1 MADTNKMKNDQI
13 IRDSIDSRALIGAES
28 DSIAKSLGGSQKRK
42 AKYDEEQRIK
52 RDLQRGLVKG
62 ADPYDNTPGGSKV
75 PKDKLMSLTNG
86 AYTATLLE
94 KILKASDNSQFQNS
108 TLKFQEQAL
117 NYMQTISADV
127 KSLVEYLKPKAVEQQ
142 EDEDNEL
149 KMEMTNMAKAL
160 SSLDVEGIAR
170 EIGKSIYSKMDS
182 GGYGDLVKTMY
193 QSLKDTIQG
202 GEFSQMVKGMIQ
214 NTMLSQ
220 LPKEWQQ
227 NIQQFR
233 DDPVKL
239 MQLQLNKLGR
249 SDNNVI
255 RDIFGSFIRREKPNT
270 ELQEKKVDLSAKAMF
285 DNKFYMSVTKVIP
298 EQLYRIVA
306 ALEGHE
312 ISAFD
317 WDKQD
322 YLTATEIWAKAHK
335 NNMAASP
342 EAVQRR
348 VMDIF
353 SYSFEQM
360 AEKPGSGNLRSMFQ
374 LNNEGKLD
382 KDQITGH
389 VKFRNNRVKNVLT
402 QMVKSGIDISALQYA
417 RPEIILKEL
426 DLKWKSDA
434 ERGAILQDIYMVQN
448 MLRNI
453 DFEDRSDL
461 ISDVSDLREEIHNRV
476 RDNSADFLTA
486 QEMGVIERI
495 MYNPN
500 LTADQKKDLLAATN
514 QRGIHVWGD
523 GVFGGSG
530 SGGGT
535 RRGPLPPIFGPS
547 TSTDT
552 EGILNTLNQA
562 TSRPLNDRE
571 LNDART
577 LFEDFVAG
585 KASNRNVKKLIPVS
599 ERDKYLAK
607 LNDMYGMGAIK
618 KSQFEH
624 LSTFNSKDELQGA
637 DAGVFKDGGLKIE
650 LAHKLYGILTDAGYT
665 AEAKAAQLGIS
676 VQEAKAR
683 GYVGDAF
690 ELMKVIEIT
699 NGEATINKSKM
710 QKFNMTYL
718 SDENQ
723 EYLKKFGR
731 QRQRSVLGNGSIDQ
745 QISKSLSGIFGDPK
759 IANKAGM
766 ALGGAAGLGVHKLL
780 KSAGVMQD
788 PRFGWIL
795 GGVGAG
801 LMTMERSRN
810 FIDNVFGPAG
820 DVKGANGFTNKE
832 IFMAK
837 AMTKYLPMIG
847 VGGKTAHA
855 IIKATS
861 AFGPLG
867 KVFGMVAGPIIGFGM
882 GKAAS
887 SLLEKGRDWLFNPDR
902 DKNSKLGKLASFL
915 KEIPGVKKL
924 FALGDDRIEE
934 EVILDSLKQTL
945 SYYQAKAAEAKAK
958 GGPGYAREIQA
969 LNRAITR
976 VEKAAR
982 VIKSELEK
990 ENKENETPDQGIISD
1005 ARQEINDALDEVNK
1019 ALGTEGADIRK
1030 RFEEEQMEARD
1041 SQNRMRAA
1049 ADQKYNNI
1057 GEERRERISEII
1069 GQYYEASDENARS
1082 FREYLSGEGDSIM
1095 DLISDNE
1102 LRQRFDRMLY
1112 RHSIGKDI
1120 SEEYAQWLQDFQAK
1134 DQQGYESF
1142 MEATQG
1148 GARRSAMMNGII
1160 SEIKRDLIDNQHFK
1174 GTDAELQN
1182 EAERQMMMA
1191 LNHKSFGRMAR
1202 DFLGEAGMDSYAKF
1216 MSRFNGLDSEDI
1228 QKEKDARNFVNAM
1241 NTSSQIAEDTAR
1253 ENEQARLRAEAERVR
1268 NQRDADASMR
1278 SAHMEDLARTMGT
1291 ENWSNNKIKRYWMSH
1306 YGYNG
1311 SSGLT
1316 KDEIVTIKNM
1326 AGRGTEPVKMKQMEK
1341 LKFAS
1346 GESLGI
1352 AGCSVAAIINALVY
1366 MGLDAPEPDTL
1377 IGIAN
1382 NYLTKD
1388 GGVTSDF
1395 FLEVAK
1401 NLGIKASIYNN
1412 KENVFTV
1419 DVFKQFKVGKDN
1431 GLICLLKNQFSAGYH
1446 YVTIKSASGRKLVV
1460 DDPETKG
1467 LTQTTAAEIVSRVVE
1482 IVSLQTIAQT
1492 SITEETTM
1500 DPTKSGT
1507 TLASGARQTGS
1518 SVKQVAKD
1526 AIADVASAAINKI
1539 SGGATKALG
1548 KWAGLVEALK
1558 NAVFNVRIVDDF
1570 TLPLKMGD
1578 AEAALAVSRM
1588 QAAAASSSGASAT
1601 KYVQAI
1607 KKMMMNK
1614 DVQNEMNES
1623 DLMQETIINGGL
1635 VAGGST
1641 GAGGR
1646 GTTATSTRISNNTT
1660 IGNGKPGGTWGDA
1673 IRQDA
1678 KAFGLGMMTRA
1689 RNLVGIGASAIPLL
1703 AHSAGAYLSLPFF
1716 KSAQQRADEAYNNLT
1731 GTITDEEAQQKFDEN
1746 GNQIQRGKFRD
1757 WGGILRS
1764 TKDAVALAKGGL
1776 GIHGLIS
1783 KGLQIGGN
1791 ALKKSNKKLL
1801 VKVGEGMTGTL
1812 TKGGMVKT
1820 MLNLINKVL
1829 IEAPLKMAEMIS
1841 TKKLSFLAGDSG
1853 IIQKAV
1859 GGLINLV
1866 KKMCSFIGKKLAP
1879 SLSKKMASV
1888 IGTKAGGGLLKKILN
1903 KIPGGPLITAGIQ
1916 MPISGYTGFTHAAQY
1931 LDRKPE
1937 TVTFWDKIMVAMV
1950 KIAYDCLPDVIWGAM
1965 TVANPVV
1972 TVCGDIVL
1980 ALVRGVFTFE
1990 ECLVMAGLKDKEWK
2004 GDDDDQKKAEEAA
2017 AGVENL
2023 IATGKVDSVYK
2034 DNVEAIQS
2042 SNFTAHHEGFRNQ
2055 VYRDSKGIKTIGYG
2069 FNLESGRFTKEQVDR
2084 WTREGITETEARQ
2097 VLNDELAKTREQLA
2111 NKYPWF
2117 KTLDPV
2123 RQGAIIDMAY
2133 NMGMG
2138 GDKKGLGS
2146 FKKALAAMEK
2156 GDYETAAKE
2165 FLDSQ
2170 YAKDV
2175 GSRANAIA
2183 DLIRYGNGAGFSGQA
2198 PDAASN
2204 GWLMPIKGSP
2214 LVTSAFGERDV
2225 PDASSPHMGVDIRGT
2240 SNDPIFATKDGKVVF
2255 SGGDFGTI
2263 RIKHPDGTE
2272 SVYMHTSKRFVNVGQ
2287 DVKKGDKIGMIGG
2300 TGPKG
2305 PHHYNDHLHFETI
2318 VKGKQVDPFIELG
2331 LNKNNLK
2338 LSTDGSSK
2346 ENWDYLY
2353 RNPWLNSQ
2361 AKNVAD
2367 QKAIKYADNN
2377 GKPSTNKEAGGPSL
2391 DPYSYNSRSNNMTVI
2406 NRDSHL
2412 ERYVQ
2417 SLDAKFNQM
2426 IDLLSKLVNISQ
2438 ENANN
2443 VLSDAMAPARI

>member
-1 MADTNKMKNDQI
+1 MADMNEIEKRRLIMDNIEVRSSNTKMSEEIKAASSNKSKIRQTNHQI
-13 IRDSIDSRALIGAES
+13 S
-28 DSIAKSLGGSQKRK
+28 KRI
-42 AKYDEEQRIK
+42 EQEVK
-52 RDLQRGLVKG
+52 RGLVKG

-170 EIGKSIYSKMDS
+170 EIGKSIYNKMDS

-312 ISAFD
+312 IRAFD

-322 YLTATEIWAKAHK
+322 YLTATEMWAKAHK

-360 AEKPGSGNLRSMFQ
+360 ADKPGSGNLRSMFQ

-426 DLKWKSDA
+426 DLKWKTDA
-434 ERGAILQDIYMVQN
+434 ERGAILQDIYMVQT
-448 MLRNI
+448 MLRSI

-530 SGGGT
+530 NGSGGT

-562 TSRPLNDRE
+562 TARPLNDRE

-585 KASNRNVKKLIPVS
+585 KTSNRNVKKLIPVS

-607 LNDMYGMGAIK
+607 LNDMYGMGAIDDDQLK
-618 KSQFEH
+618 RMSNVTTADD
-624 LSTFNSKDELQGA
+624 LRGA
-637 DAGVFKDGGLKIE
+637 DADLFKHGGLKVK
-650 LAHKLYGILTDAGYT
+650 LAHQLYGILTDAGFT
-665 AEAKAAQLGIS
+665 AESRAARLGIS
-676 VQEAKAR
+676 VEEAKAQ
-683 GYVGDAF
+683 GYVGDAW
-690 ELMKVIEIT
+690 ELMKVIDIR
-699 NGEATINKSKM
+699 NGEAYINKNLLSKY
-710 QKFNMTYL
+710 NMNYL
-718 SDENQ
+718 TDDGL
-723 EYLKKFGR
+723 EYIKKEGR
-731 QRQRSVLGNGSIDQ
+731 RRQRSVLGTGSIDQ
-745 QISKSLSGIFGDPK
+745 QISKTLSGIFGDPK

-788 PRFGWIL
+788 PRFGWLL

-810 FIDNVFGPAG
+810 FIDNIFGPAG

-924 FALGDDRIEE
+924 FALGDDRIDE
-934 EVILDSLKQTL
+934 EVTLDALKQTL
-945 SYYQAKAAEAKAK
+945 SYFKAK
-958 GGPGYAREIQA
+958 DIELKSKGQPQMYSEKIKAIESAIPKIEGFIRTIKDEYAQEDKEDGPGVNQGKIAR
-969 LNRAITR
+969 
-976 VEKAAR
+976 AR
-982 VIKSELEK
+982 
-990 ENKENETPDQGIISD
+990 D
-1005 ARQEINDALDEVNK
+1005 EINKILTDLQGKLGDE
-1019 ALGTEGADIRK
+1019 GTDIFK
-1030 RFEEEQMEARD
+1030 RYEEEQNDARD
-1041 SQNRMRAA
+1041 TQNRMRSASNA
-1049 ADQKYNNI
+1049 NYNKI
-1057 GEERRERISEII
+1057 GEERRERVSEII
-1069 GQYYEASDENARS
+1069 GKYFEADDEKARS
-1082 FREYLSGEGDSIM
+1082 FREYLAGEGDSIA
-1095 DLISDNE
+1095 DLISDND
-1102 LRQRFDRMLY
+1102 LRQRFDTIVY
-1112 RHSIGKDI
+1112 KHSLGDDV
-1120 SEEYAQWLQDFQAK
+1120 SDEYSRWLEDFKAK
-1134 DQQGYESF
+1134 DPNGYDSF
-1142 MEATQG
+1142 MEIVQSGSDRAKYMEEAKAQ
-1148 GARRSAMMNGII
+1148 
-1160 SEIKRDLIDNQHFK
+1160 IKRYLIDEEHFQ
-1174 GTDAELQN
+1174 GSEAELN
-1182 EAERQMMMA
+1182 DLAEIRMIQSIG
-1191 LNHKSFGRMAR
+1191 HTSFGRIAKNMFDRTVADSWAKFSGR
-1202 DFLGEAGMDSYAKF
+1202 INGMDI
-1216 MSRFNGLDSEDI
+1216 EDVTR
-1228 QKEKDARNFVNAM
+1228 EKQNRNFVDAM
-1241 NTSSQIAEDTAR
+1241 SRRNIINSNRRNDEYLAAAEAANR
-1253 ENEQARLRAEAERVR
+1253 ESENARLAADRERQEA
-1268 NQRDADASMR
+1268 ADAAAEYRRESLKEMLETYR
-1278 SAHMEDLARTMGT
+1278 AQ
-1291 ENWSNNKIKRYWMSH
+1291 
-1306 YGYNG
+1306 NG
-1311 SSGLT
+1311 RASKNAVKAFWNQNYKLNGMQGLT
-1316 KDEIVTIKNM
+1316 KQEVEDFLKEYT
-1326 AGRGTEPVKMKQMEK
+1326 AGGRGTEPVKMKQMEK

-1382 NYLTKD
+1382 KYLTKD

-1446 YVTIKSASGRKLVV
+1446 YVTIKSVSGRKLVV

-1507 TLASGARQTGS
+1507 TLSSGARQTT

-1548 KWAGLVEALK
+1548 KWAGLIEALK

-1614 DVQNEMNES
+1614 DVQNEMKED

-1646 GTTATSTRISNNTT
+1646 GSGT

-1673 IRQDA
+1673 IKQDA
-1678 KAFGLGMMTRA
+1678 KRINEKLGLGTKVKQVLMGGGLAAAAGLHGLASKVTMPMLLTA
-1689 RNLVGIGASAIPLL
+1689 YDNVKAAQGNLFGEIKEEDKVPQ
-1703 AHSAGAYLSLPFF
+1703 Y
-1716 KSAQQRADEAYNNLT
+1716 
-1731 GTITDEEAQQKFDEN
+1731 DEE
-1746 GNQIQRGKFRD
+1746 GNLIKKSKYRD
-1757 WGGILRS
+1757 ISGSVRKV
-1764 TKDAVALAKGGL
+1764 KDAVALTKGAL
-1776 GIHGLIS
+1776 AMHGLIGKGGNKIIKMAS
-1783 KGLQIGGN
+1783 NTKIGQTLAKTAGKGLIGKILKLMRGTLLSVPEWILKQIMKVPSLTRMMGGGN
-1791 ALKKSNKKLL
+1791 VVGTIADYIVSGITKICKFIGDKLL
-1801 VKVGEGMTGTL
+1801 
-1812 TKGGMVKT
+1812 
-1820 MLNLINKVL
+1820 
-1829 IEAPLKMAEMIS
+1829 P
-1841 TKKLSFLAGDSG
+1841 KLSAKLAQTLGKSS
-1853 IIQKAV
+1853 
-1859 GGLINLV
+1859 GGLI
-1866 KKMCSFIGKKLAP
+1866 
-1879 SLSKKMASV
+1879 
-1888 IGTKAGGGLLKKILN
+1888 KKIIG
-1903 KIPGGPLITAGIQ
+1903 KIPGGMLLLAVTGIIPAVINGWRKAGEYLNKKKDEE
-1916 MPISGYTGFTHAAQY
+1916 ISLGDRILSICAKVMYDCGPEIIMGLFTTVNPWAAIAADVGVAVLRSMLSFNDFISLLTKGIEWAQDPNVKFKGQVTKQEKTNETTTDNAINKLENQDQEAAQ
-1931 LDRKPE
+1931 
-1937 TVTFWDKIMVAMV
+1937 
-1950 KIAYDCLPDVIWGAM
+1950 
-1965 TVANPVV
+1965 
-1972 TVCGDIVL
+1972 
-1980 ALVRGVFTFE
+1980 
-1990 ECLVMAGLKDKEWK
+1990 KEV
-2004 GDDDDQKKAEEAA
+2004 DKAEKNAIIV
-2017 AGVENL
+2017 AGDTKN
-2023 IATGKVDSVYK
+2023 A
-2034 DNVEAIQS
+2034 N
-2042 SNFTAHHEGFRNQ
+2042 
-2055 VYRDSKGIKTIGYG
+2055 GIKTENIDKSRGPHVSLDG
-2069 FNLESGRFTKEQVDR
+2069 NITVVAGADRPIPLTSG
-2084 WTREGITETEARQ
+2084 W
-2097 VLNDELAKTREQLA
+2097 
-2111 NKYPWF
+2111 
-2117 KTLDPV
+2117 
-2123 RQGAIIDMAY
+2123 
-2133 NMGMG
+2133 
-2138 GDKKGLGS
+2138 
-2146 FKKALAAMEK
+2146 
-2156 GDYETAAKE
+2156 
-2165 FLDSQ
+2165 
-2170 YAKDV
+2170 
-2175 GSRANAIA
+2175 
-2183 DLIRYGNGAGFSGQA
+2183 
-2198 PDAASN
+2198 
-2204 GWLMPIKGSP
+2204 GSP
-2214 LVTSAFGERDV
+2214 VNGTPFVTSAFGRRNVRNGTD
-2225 PDASSPHMGVDIRGT
+2225 DHKGIDIRGGL
-2240 SNDPIFATKDGKVVF
+2240 NDTVRAAKDGEVVE
-2255 SGGDFGTI
+2255 SNQQWGLI
-2263 RIKHPDGTE
+2263 KIKHSDGTFTR
-2272 SVYMHTSKRFVNVGQ
+2272 YLHLNTRF
-2287 DVKKGDKIGMIGG
+2287 VKKGDKVKKGQAIGG
-2300 TGPKG
+2300 IGNIDGGGRPYSGWKE
-2305 PHHYNDHLHFETI
+2305 HLHFEI
-2318 VKGKQVDPFIELG
+2318 IKNGNRIDPFIELG
-2331 LNKNNLK
+2331 LSKKQLKLPENGYGEAESAENIAYVERNQWLNENAKKTVNANRKVAQDTKPKKSTNTEAAGPNFSTNNSNYNNNITSINNNNL
-2338 LSTDGSSK
+2338 
-2346 ENWDYLY
+2346 
-2353 RNPWLNSQ
+2353 Q
-2361 AKNVAD
+2361 
-2367 QKAIKYADNN
+2367 
-2377 GKPSTNKEAGGPSL
+2377 
-2391 DPYSYNSRSNNMTVI
+2391 
-2406 NRDSHL
+2406 L
-2412 ERYVQ
+2412 ERYVR

>member
-127 KSLVEYLKPKAVEQQ
+127 KSLVEILKPKAIEQQ

-182 GGYGDLVKTMY
+182 GGYGDLIKTMY

-312 ISAFD
+312 IRAFD

-374 LNNEGKLD
+374 LNDEGKLD

-434 ERGAILQDIYMVQN
+434 ERGAILQDIYMVQT
-448 MLRNI
+448 MLRSI

-530 SGGGT
+530 NASGGGN

-562 TSRPLNDRE
+562 TPRQLNDRE

-585 KASNRNVKKLIPVS
+585 KTSNRNVKKIIPVS

-618 KSQFEH
+618 KDQFEH

-637 DAGVFKDGGLKIE
+637 DAGIFKDGGLKIE

-683 GYVGDAF
+683 GYVGNAF
-690 ELMKVIEIT
+690 ELMKVIEVT
-699 NGEATINKSKM
+699 NGEAKINTGRL
-710 QKFNMTYL
+710 QQFNMSYL
-718 SDENQ
+718 TDENQ
-723 EYLKKFGR
+723 EYLKKLGR
-731 QRQRSVLGNGSIDQ
+731 QRQRSVLGTGSIDQ

-788 PRFGWIL
+788 PRFGWLL

-810 FIDNVFGPAG
+810 FIDNIFGPAG
-820 DVKGANGFTNKE
+820 DIKGANGFTNKE

-867 KVFGMVAGPIIGFGM
+867 KAFGMIAGPIIGFGM

-887 SLLEKGRDWLFNPDR
+887 SLLEKGRDWLFNPER

-915 KEIPGVKKL
+915 KDIPGVKKL

-982 VIKSELEK
+982 VIKTELEK

-1005 ARQEINDALDEVNK
+1005 ARQEINDALDEVNQ

-1049 ADQKYNNI
+1049 ADQNYNNI

-1082 FREYLSGEGDSIM
+1082 FRDYLSGEGDSIM

-1120 SEEYAQWLQDFQAK
+1120 SGEYAQWLQDFQAK
-1134 DQQGYESF
+1134 DQQGYEDF

-1202 DFLGEAGMDSYAKF
+1202 DFLGEAGMDAYARF
-1216 MSRFNGLDSEDI
+1216 MSRFSGLDSEDI
-1228 QKEKDARNFVNAM
+1228 QKERDARNFVNAM

-1253 ENEQARLRAEAERVR
+1253 ENEQARLQAEAERAR

-1278 SAHMEDLARTMGT
+1278 SAHMEDLARTMGS
-1291 ENWSNNKIKRYWMSH
+1291 ENWSNNKIKRYWMSQ
-1306 YGYNG
+1306 YGY
-1311 SSGLT
+1311 SSSAGLT
-1316 KDEIVTIKNM
+1316 KDEIASIKNM

-1382 NYLTKD
+1382 KYLTKD

-1431 GLICLLKNQFSAGYH
+1431 GLICLLKNQFSSGYH
-1446 YVTIKSASGRKLVV
+1446 YVTIKSVSGRKLVV

-1482 IVSLQTIAQT
+1482 IISLQTIAQT

-1518 SVKQVAKD
+1518 SIKQVAKD

-1578 AEAALAVSRM
+1578 SEAALAVSRM
-1588 QAAAASSSGASAT
+1588 QAAAASASGAGAT

-1614 DVQNEMNES
+1614 DVQNEMKED
-1623 DLMQETIINGGL
+1623 DLVQDAILNGGL

-1646 GTTATSTRISNNTT
+1646 GSGT

-1673 IRQDA
+1673 LKQDFNRA
-1678 KAFGLGMMTRA
+1678 VENLSIGDKIKKAAT
-1689 RNLVGIGASAIPLL
+1689 
-1703 AHSAGAYLSLPFF
+1703 
-1716 KSAQQRADEAYNNLT
+1716 
-1731 GTITDEEAQQKFDEN
+1731 
-1746 GNQIQRGKFRD
+1746 
-1757 WGGILRS
+1757 GGILGATGLLHGFVGRRIS
-1764 TKDAVALAKGGL
+1764 GPMMGLANTLYNKAYGNMFGEIKDEDRVAKYDEEGNLVEKSKYRDLSGTIRTLKDSFTFVKGAAAAHGLVGKVVDSGFKLAAKSKIDVIADIGKSMTEQGAAKGMVSKFIKLVKYGL
-1776 GIHGLIS
+1776 VDFPMWI
-1783 KGLQIGGN
+1783 
-1791 ALKKSNKKLL
+1791 AKKL
-1801 VKVGEGMTGTL
+1801 VSIPKITQMMGATAFNDVIGFIVGKIQKVTGF
-1812 TKGGMVKT
+1812 V
-1820 MLNLINKVL
+1820 
-1829 IEAPLKMAEMIS
+1829 A
-1841 TKKLSFLAGDSG
+1841 KKLIPA
-1853 IIQKAV
+1853 
-1859 GGLINLV
+1859 
-1866 KKMCSFIGKKLAP
+1866 
-1879 SLSKKMASV
+1879 LSA
-1888 IGTKAGGGLLKKILN
+1888 KAGKAFAGKGLLKKIIG
-1903 KIPGGPLITAGIQ
+1903 KIPGGLLIIAATQMLPAAIAGWKYA
-1916 MPISGYTGFTHAAQY
+1916 GEWLGKKKDEEVTWD
-1931 LDRKPE
+1931 DRLSCMLA
-1937 TVTFWDKIMVAMV
+1937 KI
-1950 KIAYDCLPDVIWGAM
+1950 IYDCGPDILVGLM
-1965 TVANPVV
+1965 TVGNPWVALG
-1972 TVCGDIVL
+1972 GDLLI
-1980 ALVRGVFTFE
+1980 AAWRSCFTFE
-1990 ECLVMAGLKDKEWK
+1990 DFMKSMKEGMVK
-2004 GDDDDQKKAEEAA
+2004 SENGTALKKAEDKMNEGVDKAIDEADDKA
-2017 AGVENL
+2017 IKDESKNVDKIANAPETTAVVVAGKDSQQTTNAKPGSSINPSQTMIDNKVGL
-2023 IATGKVDSVYK
+2023 IQRFNGRPSPVTSGWGSPVNGMPFVTSVYGERK
-2034 DNVEAIQS
+2034 VRDNPKAS
-2042 SNFTAHHEGFRNQ
+2042 TFHEG
-2055 VYRDSKGIKTIGYG
+2055 I
-2069 FNLESGRFTKEQVDR
+2069 
-2084 WTREGITETEARQ
+2084 
-2097 VLNDELAKTREQLA
+2097 
-2111 NKYPWF
+2111 
-2117 KTLDPV
+2117 
-2123 RQGAIIDMAY
+2123 
-2133 NMGMG
+2133 
-2138 GDKKGLGS
+2138 
-2146 FKKALAAMEK
+2146 
-2156 GDYETAAKE
+2156 
-2165 FLDSQ
+2165 
-2170 YAKDV
+2170 
-2175 GSRANAIA
+2175 
-2183 DLIRYGNGAGFSGQA
+2183 
-2198 PDAASN
+2198 
-2204 GWLMPIKGSP
+2204 
-2214 LVTSAFGERDV
+2214 
-2225 PDASSPHMGVDIRGT
+2225 DIRGALGA
-2240 SNDPIFATKDGKVVF
+2240 PVYAAKAGRV
-2255 SGGDFGTI
+2255 SGSSQNSGLIAITHG
-2263 RIKHPDGTE
+2263 DGTQTRYLHLNTRLVE
-2272 SVYMHTSKRFVNVGQ
+2272 FGQ
-2287 DVKKGDKIGMIGG
+2287 DVKQGQLIGYVGKIGADG
-2300 TGPKG
+2300 TSNNRMGP
-2305 PHHYNDHLHFETI
+2305 HLHFEI
-2318 VKGKQVDPFIELG
+2318 LKNGKRLDPFIEFG
-2331 LNKNNLK
+2331 LSKKQLK
-2338 LSTDGSSK
+2338 LPGNGGNKDNSA
-2346 ENWDYLY
+2346 ENIAYVEQHQ
-2353 RNPWLNSQ
+2353 WLNNM
-2361 AKNVAD
+2361 AKT
-2367 QKAIKYADNN
+2367 KAPSNTAPNS
-2377 GKPSTNKEAGGPSL
+2377 KPVVTSNTEAGGP
-2391 DPYSYNSRSNNMTVI
+2391 DITTNTNSYRNNYTNI
-2406 NRDSHL
+2406 NNNNLQL
-2412 ERYVQ
+2412 ERYVK
-2417 SLDAKFNQM
+2417 SLDVKFTQM

>member
-1 MADTNKMKNDQI
+1 MADMNEIEKRRLIMDNIEVRSSNTKMSEEIKAASSNKSKIRQTNHQI
-13 IRDSIDSRALIGAES
+13 S
-28 DSIAKSLGGSQKRK
+28 KRI
-42 AKYDEEQRIK
+42 EQEVK
-52 RDLQRGLVKG
+52 RGLVKG

-312 ISAFD
+312 IRAFD

-434 ERGAILQDIYMVQN
+434 ERGAILQDIYMVQT

-562 TSRPLNDRE
+562 TPRQLNDRE

-585 KASNRNVKKLIPVS
+585 KTSNRNVKKIIPVS

-607 LNDMYGMGAIK
+607 LNDMYGMGAIDK
-618 KSQFEH
+618 AQFEH
-624 LSTFNSKDELQGA
+624 LSTFNSKNDLQGN
-637 DAGVFKDGGLKIE
+637 DASVFSHGGLKIE

-699 NGEATINKSKM
+699 NGEAKINTRKL
-710 QKFNMTYL
+710 QQFNMSYL
-718 SDENQ
+718 TDENL
-723 EYLKKFGR
+723 EFLKKHGR

-780 KSAGVMQD
+780 KSAGIMQD

-820 DVKGANGFTNKE
+820 DIKGKNGFTNKE

-837 AMTKYLPMIG
+837 AMTQYLPMIG
-847 VGGKTAHA
+847 VGGKTAQY

-867 KVFGMVAGPIIGFGM
+867 KAFGLLAGPILGYGV

-902 DKNSKLGKLASFL
+902 DKKSKLGKLASFL
-915 KEIPGVKKL
+915 KDIPGVKKL
-924 FALGDDRIEE
+924 FALSDDRTED
-934 EVILDSLKQTL
+934 EVMVDSLKQTL
-945 SYYQAKAAEAKAK
+945 SYFKAKDAELKAK
-958 GGPGYAREIQA
+958 GEPPRYTKQIQILEQSIPQIEKLVRDIKGELSKEGDENQTPNQGVIDSARKQINKIIDDIDKVLGEEGKDI
-969 LNRAITR
+969 RTR
-976 VEKAAR
+976 YYDE
-982 VIKSELEK
+982 
-990 ENKENETPDQGIISD
+990 QMD
-1005 ARQEINDALDEVNK
+1005 ARD
-1019 ALGTEGADIRK
+1019 R
-1030 RFEEEQMEARD
+1030 
-1041 SQNRMRAA
+1041 QNRMRAA
-1049 ADQKYNNI
+1049 ADQDYNRI
-1057 GEERRERISEII
+1057 GEEQRERVSEII
-1069 GQYYEASDENARS
+1069 GQYYEASDENKAS
-1082 FREYLSGEGDSIM
+1082 FREFITGEGDSWL
-1095 DLISDNE
+1095 DSISDQG
-1102 LRQRFDRMLY
+1102 LRDEIETLAYRRSLGDDVREDYENWKIRFKR
-1112 RHSIGKDI
+1112 SNP
-1120 SEEYAQWLQDFQAK
+1120 EEYADFLDKISAGERRNK
-1134 DQQGYESF
+1134 ALVDMEEAIVRYLVDELHMGANGESP
-1142 MEATQG
+1142 EQIHEE
-1148 GARRSAMMNGII
+1148 ARRIMMQTI
-1160 SEIKRDLIDNQHFK
+1160 
-1174 GTDAELQN
+1174 
-1182 EAERQMMMA
+1182 
-1191 LNHKSFGRMAR
+1191 NHKSAGRIFKEMFGEQGADILAKLQSKFGSGLDAEDIAKEERLR
-1202 DFLGEAGMDSYAKF
+1202 DFFRAVQIENPD
-1216 MSRFNGLDSEDI
+1216 
-1228 QKEKDARNFVNAM
+1228 NF
-1241 NTSSQIAEDTAR
+1241 TST
-1253 ENEQARLRAEAERVR
+1253 AEADYR
-1268 NQRDADASMR
+1268 ADQINRAKNK
-1278 SAHMEDLARTMGT
+1278 AKGKPDTTTG
-1291 ENWSNNKIKRYWMSH
+1291 NNKFGSARVGST
-1306 YGYNG
+1306 YGSAAKYKNG
-1311 SSGLT
+1311 KPG
-1316 KDEIVTIKNM
+1316 KFG
-1326 AGRGTEPVKMKQMEK
+1326 ARGTEPVKMKQMEK

-1382 NYLTKD
+1382 KYLTKD

-1446 YVTIKSASGRKLVV
+1446 YVTIKSVSGRKLVV

-1500 DPTKSGT
+1500 DPTKAGT

-1518 SVKQVAKD
+1518 SIKQVAKD

-1614 DVQNEMNES
+1614 DVQSEMNES
-1623 DLMQETIINGGL
+1623 DLMQEAIINGGL

-1646 GTTATSTRISNNTT
+1646 GSGT

-1673 IRQDA
+1673 LKQDVNRA
-1678 KAFGLGMMTRA
+1678 VENLSLGDKVKKVALGGLMGATGLVHGFIGKKVSGPMLGMAHNLLNIAQGNMFGEIKEEDKVAKYDEEGNLVEKSKYRDISGTM
-1689 RNLVGIGASAIPLL
+1689 RNLKDSLTFVKGAAAAHGLVGKVVNSGLKLAAKSKIDVIADIGKSMTEP
-1703 AHSAGAYLSLPFF
+1703 GA
-1716 KSAQQRADEAYNNLT
+1716 
-1731 GTITDEEAQQKFDEN
+1731 
-1746 GNQIQRGKFRD
+1746 
-1757 WGGILRS
+1757 
-1764 TKDAVALAKGGL
+1764 AKGMVSKFIKLVKMGL
-1776 GIHGLIS
+1776 VDFPMFM
-1783 KGLQIGGN
+1783 
-1791 ALKKSNKKLL
+1791 AKKLMSIPKL
-1801 VKVGEGMTGTL
+1801 TQMMGATGFNDFIGFIVG
-1812 TKGGMVKT
+1812 K
-1820 MLNLINKVL
+1820 
-1829 IEAPLKMAEMIS
+1829 
-1841 TKKLSFLAGDSG
+1841 
-1853 IIQKAV
+1853 IQKVA
-1859 GGLINLV
+1859 G
-1866 KKMCSFIGKKLAP
+1866 FIGKKLLPA
-1879 SLSKKMASV
+1879 LSA
-1888 IGTKAGGGLLKKILN
+1888 KAGKTFAGKGLLKKIIG
-1903 KIPGGPLITAGIQ
+1903 KIPGGLLIIAATQMIPAAITGWTKAGEFLGKKKDEEITFDDRLSCMLAKIIYDCGPDILVGLITIGQPWAALGGDLLIAAWRACFSFDDF
-1916 MPISGYTGFTHAAQY
+1916 MKSMKSGMVKSENGTALKKA
-1931 LDRKPE
+1931 E
-1937 TVTFWDKIMVAMV
+1937 DKIVEGTNKAV
-1950 KIAYDCLPDVIWGAM
+1950 D
-1965 TVANPVV
+1965 
-1972 TVCGDIVL
+1972 
-1980 ALVRGVFTFE
+1980 
-1990 ECLVMAGLKDKEWK
+1990 K
-2004 GDDDDQKKAEEAA
+2004 GDDQAIKDGEKAVDKVANAPETNTIVV
-2017 AGVENL
+2017 AGKD
-2023 IATGKVDSVYK
+2023 GKQTTNTAPGGTISSTQTMIDNSVSFVQRIGGRPSPVTSGWGSPVDGIPFVTSVYGERNVR
-2034 DNVEAIQS
+2034 DNPKAS
-2042 SNFTAHHEGFRNQ
+2042 KFH
-2055 VYRDSKGIKTIGYG
+2055 KGI
-2069 FNLESGRFTKEQVDR
+2069 
-2084 WTREGITETEARQ
+2084 
-2097 VLNDELAKTREQLA
+2097 
-2111 NKYPWF
+2111 
-2117 KTLDPV
+2117 
-2123 RQGAIIDMAY
+2123 
-2133 NMGMG
+2133 
-2138 GDKKGLGS
+2138 
-2146 FKKALAAMEK
+2146 
-2156 GDYETAAKE
+2156 
-2165 FLDSQ
+2165 
-2170 YAKDV
+2170 
-2175 GSRANAIA
+2175 
-2183 DLIRYGNGAGFSGQA
+2183 
-2198 PDAASN
+2198 
-2204 GWLMPIKGSP
+2204 
-2214 LVTSAFGERDV
+2214 
-2225 PDASSPHMGVDIRGT
+2225 DIRGRLGA
-2240 SNDPIFATKDGKVVF
+2240 PVYAAKAGKV
-2255 SGGDFGTI
+2255 SGSNQSSGTI
-2263 RIKHPDGTE
+2263 AITHGDGTQTRYLHLNTRL
-2272 SVYMHTSKRFVNVGQ
+2272 VDVGQ
-2287 DVKKGDKIGMIGG
+2287 DVAQGQLIGYVGKIGADG
-2300 TGPKG
+2300 TSNNRMGP
-2305 PHHYNDHLHFETI
+2305 HLHFEI
-2318 VKGKQVDPFIELG
+2318 LKKGEHLDPFIEFG
-2331 LNKNNLK
+2331 LSKKQLK
-2338 LSTDGSSK
+2338 LPGNGGNTSNSA
-2346 ENWDYLY
+2346 ENIAYVEQHQ
-2353 RNPWLNSQ
+2353 WLNNM
-2361 AKNVAD
+2361 AKT
-2367 QKAIKYADNN
+2367 KTADNS
-2377 GKPSTNKEAGGPSL
+2377 KPSTTKPVTTTNTEAGGPEVQPHNSS
-2391 DPYSYNSRSNNMTVI
+2391 YSSNNTTI
-2406 NRDSHL
+2406 NNNNLQL
-2412 ERYVQ
+2412 ERYVR

>member
-1 MADTNKMKNDQI
+1 MADMNEIEKRRLIMDNIEVRSSNTKMSEEIKAASSNKSKIRQTNHQI
-13 IRDSIDSRALIGAES
+13 S
-28 DSIAKSLGGSQKRK
+28 KRI
-42 AKYDEEQRIK
+42 EQEVK
-52 RDLQRGLVKG
+52 RGLVKG

-312 ISAFD
+312 IRAFD

-434 ERGAILQDIYMVQN
+434 ERGAILQDIYMVQT

-500 LTADQKKDLLAATN
+500 LTADQKKDLLSATN

-523 GVFGGSG
+523 GVFGESG

-562 TSRPLNDRE
+562 TPRQLNDRE

-585 KASNRNVKKLIPVS
+585 KTSNRDVKKIIPVS

-607 LNDMYGMGAIK
+607 LNDMYGMGAIDK
-618 KSQFEH
+618 AQFEH
-624 LSTFNSKDELQGA
+624 LSTFNSKNDLQGN
-637 DAGVFKDGGLKIE
+637 DAGVFSHGGLKIE

-699 NGEATINKSKM
+699 NGEAKINTRKL
-710 QKFNMTYL
+710 QQFNMSYL
-718 SDENQ
+718 TDENL
-723 EYLKKFGR
+723 EFLKKHGR
-731 QRQRSVLGNGSIDQ
+731 QRQRSVLGTGSIDQ

-820 DVKGANGFTNKE
+820 DIKGKNGFTNKE

-837 AMTKYLPMIG
+837 AMTQYLPMIG
-847 VGGKTAHA
+847 VGGKTAQY

-867 KVFGMVAGPIIGFGM
+867 KAFGLLAGPILGYGV

-902 DKNSKLGKLASFL
+902 DKKSKLGKLASFL
-915 KEIPGVKKL
+915 KDIPGVKKL
-924 FALGDDRIEE
+924 FALSDDRTED
-934 EVILDSLKQTL
+934 EVMVDSLKQTL
-945 SYYQAKAAEAKAK
+945 SYFKAKDAELKAK
-958 GGPGYAREIQA
+958 GEPPRYTKQIQILEQSIPQIEKLVRDIKGELSKEGDENQTPNQGVIDSARKQINKIIDDIDKVLGEEGKDI
-969 LNRAITR
+969 RTR
-976 VEKAAR
+976 YYDE
-982 VIKSELEK
+982 
-990 ENKENETPDQGIISD
+990 QMD
-1005 ARQEINDALDEVNK
+1005 ARD
-1019 ALGTEGADIRK
+1019 R
-1030 RFEEEQMEARD
+1030 
-1041 SQNRMRAA
+1041 QNRMRAA
-1049 ADQKYNNI
+1049 ADQDYNRI
-1057 GEERRERISEII
+1057 GEEQRERVSEII
-1069 GQYYEASDENARS
+1069 GQYYEASDENKAS
-1082 FREYLSGEGDSIM
+1082 FREFITGEGDSWL
-1095 DLISDNE
+1095 DSISDQG
-1102 LRQRFDRMLY
+1102 LRDEIETLAYRRSLGDDVREDYENWKIRFKR
-1112 RHSIGKDI
+1112 SNP
-1120 SEEYAQWLQDFQAK
+1120 EEYADFLDKISAGERRNK
-1134 DQQGYESF
+1134 ALVDMEEAIVRYLVDELHMGANGESP
-1142 MEATQG
+1142 EQIHEE
-1148 GARRSAMMNGII
+1148 ARRIMMQTI
-1160 SEIKRDLIDNQHFK
+1160 
-1174 GTDAELQN
+1174 
-1182 EAERQMMMA
+1182 
-1191 LNHKSFGRMAR
+1191 NHKSAGRIFKEMFGEQGADILAKLQSKFGSGLDAEDIAKEERLR
-1202 DFLGEAGMDSYAKF
+1202 DFFRAVQIENPDNFTSTEAMEAEY
-1216 MSRFNGLDSEDI
+1216 RNGQI
-1228 QKEKDARNFVNAM
+1228 NRARNAAA
-1241 NTSSQIAEDTAR
+1241 TSRTYGAAR
-1253 ENEQARLRAEAERVR
+1253 PGSTRGSAVQGNVRGSAARFR
-1268 NQRDADASMR
+1268 NGRPGA
-1278 SAHMEDLARTMGT
+1278 
-1291 ENWSNNKIKRYWMSH
+1291 
-1306 YGYNG
+1306 
-1311 SSGLT
+1311 
-1316 KDEIVTIKNM
+1316 
-1326 AGRGTEPVKMKQMEK
+1326 RGTEPVKMKQMEK

-1382 NYLTKD
+1382 KYLTKD

-1446 YVTIKSASGRKLVV
+1446 YVTIKSVSGRKLVV

-1500 DPTKSGT
+1500 DPTKAGT
-1507 TLASGARQTGS
+1507 TLLSGARQTGS
-1518 SVKQVAKD
+1518 SIKQVAKD

-1614 DVQNEMNES
+1614 DVQSEMNES

-1646 GTTATSTRISNNTT
+1646 GSGT

-1673 IRQDA
+1673 LKQDA
-1678 KAFGLGMMTRA
+1678 KRINEKLGLGTKIKQMLMGGGLAAAAGLHGLASKVTMPMLLTA
-1689 RNLVGIGASAIPLL
+1689 YDNVKAAQGNLFGEIKEEDKVPQ
-1703 AHSAGAYLSLPFF
+1703 Y
-1716 KSAQQRADEAYNNLT
+1716 
-1731 GTITDEEAQQKFDEN
+1731 DEE
-1746 GNQIQRGKFRD
+1746 GNLIKKSKYRD
-1757 WGGILRS
+1757 ISGSVRKV
-1764 TKDAVALAKGGL
+1764 KDAVALTKGAL
-1776 GIHGLIS
+1776 AMHGLIG
-1783 KGLQIGGN
+1783 KGGN
-1791 ALKKSNKKLL
+1791 K
-1801 VKVGEGMTGTL
+1801 
-1812 TKGGMVKT
+1812 
-1820 MLNLINKVL
+1820 
-1829 IEAPLKMAEMIS
+1829 
-1841 TKKLSFLAGDSG
+1841 
-1853 IIQKAV
+1853 II
-1859 GGLINLV
+1859 
-1866 KKMCSFIGKKLAP
+1866 
-1879 SLSKKMASV
+1879 KMASNTK
-1888 IGTKAGGGLLKKILN
+1888 IGQTLAKTAGKGLIGKILKLMRGTLLSVPEWILKQIMKVPSLTRMMGGGNVVGTIADYIVSGITKICKFIGDKLLPKLSAKLAQTLGKSSGGIIKKIIG
-1903 KIPGGPLITAGIQ
+1903 KIPGGMLLLAVTGLIPAVINGWRKAGEYLNKKRDEE
-1916 MPISGYTGFTHAAQY
+1916 ISLGDRILSICAKVMYDCGPEIIMGLFTTVNPWAAIAADVGVAVLRSMLSFNDFISLLTKGIAWAQDPNVKFKGQVTKQEKTNDAITNNAINKLENQDQAAAQ
-1931 LDRKPE
+1931 K
-1937 TVTFWDKIMVAMV
+1937 
-1950 KIAYDCLPDVIWGAM
+1950 DV
-1965 TVANPVV
+1965 
-1972 TVCGDIVL
+1972 D
-1980 ALVRGVFTFE
+1980 
-1990 ECLVMAGLKDKEWK
+1990 
-2004 GDDDDQKKAEEAA
+2004 KAEKNAIIV
-2017 AGVENL
+2017 AGDTKN
-2023 IATGKVDSVYK
+2023 A
-2034 DNVEAIQS
+2034 N
-2042 SNFTAHHEGFRNQ
+2042 
-2055 VYRDSKGIKTIGYG
+2055 GIKTE
-2069 FNLESGRFTKEQVDR
+2069 NVDQSR
-2084 WTREGITETEARQ
+2084 GAH
-2097 VLNDELAKTREQLA
+2097 VS
-2111 NKYPWF
+2111 
-2117 KTLDPV
+2117 LD
-2123 RQGAIIDMAY
+2123 GNIIIPGVFDRPTP
-2133 NMGMG
+2133 
-2138 GDKKGLGS
+2138 L
-2146 FKKALAAMEK
+2146 
-2156 GDYETAAKE
+2156 T
-2165 FLDSQ
+2165 
-2170 YAKDV
+2170 
-2175 GSRANAIA
+2175 
-2183 DLIRYGNGAGFSGQA
+2183 
-2198 PDAASN
+2198 N
-2204 GWLMPIKGSP
+2204 GWGSP
-2214 LVTSAFGERDV
+2214 VNGMPFVTSAFGPRKVKNGSDN
-2225 PDASSPHMGVDIRGT
+2225 HKGIDIRGNL
-2240 SNDPIFATKDGKVVF
+2240 NDTVRAAKDGEVVE
-2255 SGGDFGTI
+2255 SNQQWGLVK
-2263 RIKHPDGTE
+2263 IKHADGT
-2272 SVYMHTSKRFVNVGQ
+2272 SSRYLHMNVRY
-2287 DVKKGDKIGMIGG
+2287 VKKGDKVKKGQPIGG
-2300 TGPKG
+2300 IGNIDGAGRSYSGWKE
-2305 PHHYNDHLHFETI
+2305 HLHFEI
-2318 VKGKQVDPFIELG
+2318 MKNGNRIDPFIELG
-2331 LNKNNLK
+2331 LSKKQLK
-2338 LSTDGSSK
+2338 LP
-2346 ENWDYLY
+2346 ENGYGEAESAENIAY
-2353 RNPWLNSQ
+2353 VERNQWLNEN
-2361 AKNVAD
+2361 AKKVVDNRKVA
-2367 QKAIKYADNN
+2367 QNT
-2377 GKPSTNKEAGGPSL
+2377 KPKQSTNTEAGGPNPST
-2391 DPYSYNSRSNNMTVI
+2391 SSNNYNSNYTNINN
-2406 NRDSHL
+2406 NNNLQL
-2412 ERYVQ
+2412 ERYVR

>member
-1 MADTNKMKNDQI
+1 MADMNEIEKRRLIMDNIEVRSSNTKMSEEIKAASSNKSKIRQTNHQI
-13 IRDSIDSRALIGAES
+13 S
-28 DSIAKSLGGSQKRK
+28 KRI
-42 AKYDEEQRIK
+42 EQEVK
-52 RDLQRGLVKG
+52 RGLVKG

-312 ISAFD
+312 IRAFD

-360 AEKPGSGNLRSMFQ
+360 AEKPGSGNLRSVFQ

-434 ERGAILQDIYMVQN
+434 ERGAILQDIYMVQT

-562 TSRPLNDRE
+562 TPRQLNDRE

-585 KASNRNVKKLIPVS
+585 KTSNRNVKKIIPVS

-607 LNDMYGMGAIK
+607 LNDMYGMGAIDK
-618 KSQFEH
+618 AQFEH
-624 LSTFNSKDELQGA
+624 LSTFNSKNDLQGN
-637 DAGVFKDGGLKIE
+637 DASVFSHGGLKIE

-699 NGEATINKSKM
+699 NGEAKINTRKL
-710 QKFNMTYL
+710 QQFNMSYL
-718 SDENQ
+718 TDENL
-723 EYLKKFGR
+723 EFLKKHGR

-780 KSAGVMQD
+780 KSAGIMQD

-820 DVKGANGFTNKE
+820 DIKGKNGFTNKE

-837 AMTKYLPMIG
+837 AMTQYLPMIG
-847 VGGKTAHA
+847 VGGKTAQY

-867 KVFGMVAGPIIGFGM
+867 KAFGLLAGPILGYGV

-902 DKNSKLGKLASFL
+902 DKKSKLGKLASFL
-915 KEIPGVKKL
+915 KDIPGVKKL
-924 FALGDDRIEE
+924 FALSDDRTED
-934 EVILDSLKQTL
+934 EVMVDSLKQTL
-945 SYYQAKAAEAKAK
+945 SYFKAKDAELKAK
-958 GGPGYAREIQA
+958 GEPPRYTKQIQILEQSIPQIEKLVRDIKGELTKEGDENQTPNQGVIDSARKKINKIIDDIDKVLGEEGKDI
-969 LNRAITR
+969 RTR
-976 VEKAAR
+976 YYDE
-982 VIKSELEK
+982 
-990 ENKENETPDQGIISD
+990 QMD
-1005 ARQEINDALDEVNK
+1005 ARD
-1019 ALGTEGADIRK
+1019 R
-1030 RFEEEQMEARD
+1030 
-1041 SQNRMRAA
+1041 QNRMRAA
-1049 ADQKYNNI
+1049 ADQDYNRI
-1057 GEERRERISEII
+1057 GEEQRERVSEII
-1069 GQYYEASDENARS
+1069 GQYYEASDENKAS
-1082 FREYLSGEGDSIM
+1082 FREFITGEGDSWL
-1095 DLISDNE
+1095 DSISDQG
-1102 LRQRFDRMLY
+1102 LRDEIETLAYRRSLGDDVREDYENWKIRFKR
-1112 RHSIGKDI
+1112 SNP
-1120 SEEYAQWLQDFQAK
+1120 EEYGDFLDKISAGERRNK
-1134 DQQGYESF
+1134 ALVDMEEAIVRYLVDELHMGANGESP
-1142 MEATQG
+1142 EQIHEE
-1148 GARRSAMMNGII
+1148 ARRIMMQTI
-1160 SEIKRDLIDNQHFK
+1160 
-1174 GTDAELQN
+1174 
-1182 EAERQMMMA
+1182 
-1191 LNHKSFGRMAR
+1191 NHKSAGRIFKEMFGEQGADILAKLQSKFGSGLDAEDIAKEERLR
-1202 DFLGEAGMDSYAKF
+1202 DFFRAVQIENPDNFTSTEAMEAEY
-1216 MSRFNGLDSEDI
+1216 RNGQI
-1228 QKEKDARNFVNAM
+1228 NRARNAAA
-1241 NTSSQIAEDTAR
+1241 TSRTYGAAR
-1253 ENEQARLRAEAERVR
+1253 PGSTRGSAVQGNVRGSAARFR
-1268 NQRDADASMR
+1268 NGRPGA
-1278 SAHMEDLARTMGT
+1278 
-1291 ENWSNNKIKRYWMSH
+1291 
-1306 YGYNG
+1306 
-1311 SSGLT
+1311 
-1316 KDEIVTIKNM
+1316 
-1326 AGRGTEPVKMKQMEK
+1326 RGTEPVKMKQMEK

-1382 NYLTKD
+1382 KYLTKD

-1446 YVTIKSASGRKLVV
+1446 YVTIKSVSGRKLVV

-1500 DPTKSGT
+1500 DPTKAGT
-1507 TLASGARQTGS
+1507 TLSSGARQTGS
-1518 SVKQVAKD
+1518 SIKQVAKD

-1614 DVQNEMNES
+1614 DVQSEMNES

-1646 GTTATSTRISNNTT
+1646 GTTANSTRISNNTT

-1678 KAFGLGMMTRA
+1678 KAFGLGLMAKA
-1689 RNLVGIGASAIPLL
+1689 RNLVGIGASSIPLL
-1703 AHSAGAYLSLPFF
+1703 AHSAGAYISLPFF

-1731 GTITDEEAQQKFDEN
+1731 GTITEEEAQQKFDEN

-1829 IEAPLKMAEMIS
+1829 IEAPLKMAETLS
-1841 TKKLSFLAGDSG
+1841 TKKLSFLVGDSG
-1853 IIQKAV
+1853 VIQKAI
-1859 GGLINLV
+1859 GGLMNLV
-1866 KKMCSFIGKKLAP
+1866 KKMCNYIGKKLAP

-1888 IGTKAGGGLLKKILN
+1888 ISTKAGGGLLKKILN
-1903 KIPGGPLITAGIQ
+1903 KIPAGPLIAAGIQ

-1950 KIAYDCLPDVIWGAM
+1950 KIAYDCLPDFIWGCM

-1980 ALVRGVFTFE
+1980 ALVRGLFTFE

-2004 GDDDDQKKAEEAA
+2004 GDDAEEKKAEEAA

-2023 IATGKVDSVYK
+2023 IATGKVDSAYK

-2055 VYRDSKGIKTIGYG
+2055 VYKDSKGIKTIGYG

-2097 VLNDELAKTREQLA
+2097 VLTDELAKTREQLA

-2204 GWLMPIKGSP
+2204 GWLMPVKGSP
-2214 LVTSAFGERDV
+2214 FVTSAFGERDV

-2240 SNDPIFATKDGKVVF
+2240 SNDPIFATKDGKVIF

-2272 SVYMHTSKRFVNVGQ
+2272 SVYMHTSKRFVNVDQ
-2287 DVKKGDKIGMIGG
+2287 EVKKGDKIGMIGG

-2367 QKAIKYADNN
+2367 QRAIKYADNN

-2391 DPYSYNSRSNNMTVI
+2391 DPYSYNSRNNNMTVI

-2417 SLDAKFNQM
+2417 SLDVKFNQM

>member
-28 DSIAKSLGGSQKRK
+28 DSIAKSLGGSQKLK

-127 KSLVEYLKPKAVEQQ
+127 KSLVEYLKPKAIEQQ

-312 ISAFD
+312 IRAFD

-426 DLKWKSDA
+426 DLKWKTDA
-434 ERGAILQDIYMVQN
+434 ERGAILQDIYMVQT
-448 MLRNI
+448 MLRSI

-461 ISDVSDLREEIHNRV
+461 ISDVGDLREEIHNRV

-495 MYNPN
+495 MYNSN

-607 LNDMYGMGAIK
+607 LNDMYGMGAIDK
-618 KSQFEH
+618 AQFEH
-624 LSTFNSKDELQGA
+624 LSTFNSKNDLQGN
-637 DAGVFKDGGLKIE
+637 DTSVFSHGGLKIE

-699 NGEATINKSKM
+699 NGEAKINTRKL
-710 QKFNMTYL
+710 QQFNMSYL
-718 SDENQ
+718 TDENL
-723 EYLKKFGR
+723 EFLKKHGR
-731 QRQRSVLGNGSIDQ
+731 QRQRSVLGTGSIDQ

-820 DVKGANGFTNKE
+820 DIKGKNGFTNKE

-837 AMTKYLPMIG
+837 AMTQYLPMIG
-847 VGGKTAHA
+847 VGGKTAQY

-867 KVFGMVAGPIIGFGM
+867 KAFGLLAGPILGYGV

-902 DKNSKLGKLASFL
+902 DKKSKLGKLASFL
-915 KEIPGVKKL
+915 KDIPGVKKL
-924 FALGDDRIEE
+924 FALSDDRTED
-934 EVILDSLKQTL
+934 EVMVDSLKQTL
-945 SYYQAKAAEAKAK
+945 SYFKAKDAELKAK
-958 GGPGYAREIQA
+958 GEPPRYTKQIQILEQSIPQIEKLVRDIKGELSKEGDENQTPNQGVIDSARKQINKIIDDIDKVLGEEGKDI
-969 LNRAITR
+969 RTR
-976 VEKAAR
+976 YYDE
-982 VIKSELEK
+982 
-990 ENKENETPDQGIISD
+990 QMD
-1005 ARQEINDALDEVNK
+1005 ARD
-1019 ALGTEGADIRK
+1019 R
-1030 RFEEEQMEARD
+1030 
-1041 SQNRMRAA
+1041 QNRMRAA
-1049 ADQKYNNI
+1049 ADQDYNRI
-1057 GEERRERISEII
+1057 GEEQRERVSEII
-1069 GQYYEASDENARS
+1069 GKYYEASDENKAS
-1082 FREYLSGEGDSIM
+1082 FREFITGEGDSWL
-1095 DLISDNE
+1095 DSISDQG
-1102 LRQRFDRMLY
+1102 LRDEIETLAYRRSLGDDVREDYENWKIRFKR
-1112 RHSIGKDI
+1112 SNP
-1120 SEEYAQWLQDFQAK
+1120 EEYADFLDKISAGERRNK
-1134 DQQGYESF
+1134 ALVDMEEAIVRYLVDELHMGANGESP
-1142 MEATQG
+1142 EQIHEE
-1148 GARRSAMMNGII
+1148 ARRIMMQTI
-1160 SEIKRDLIDNQHFK
+1160 
-1174 GTDAELQN
+1174 
-1182 EAERQMMMA
+1182 
-1191 LNHKSFGRMAR
+1191 NHKSAGRIFKEMFGEQGADILAKLQSKFGSGLDAEDIAKEERLR
-1202 DFLGEAGMDSYAKF
+1202 DFFRAVQIENPD
-1216 MSRFNGLDSEDI
+1216 
-1228 QKEKDARNFVNAM
+1228 NF
-1241 NTSSQIAEDTAR
+1241 TST
-1253 ENEQARLRAEAERVR
+1253 AEADYR
-1268 NQRDADASMR
+1268 ADQINKAKNK
-1278 SAHMEDLARTMGT
+1278 DKGKPGG
-1291 ENWSNNKIKRYWMSH
+1291 NNKFGSARVGST
-1306 YGYNG
+1306 YGSAAKYKNG
-1311 SSGLT
+1311 KPG
-1316 KDEIVTIKNM
+1316 KFG
-1326 AGRGTEPVKMKQMEK
+1326 ARGTEPVKMKQMEK

-1382 NYLTKD
+1382 KYLTKD

-1446 YVTIKSASGRKLVV
+1446 YVTIKSVSGRKLVV

-1500 DPTKSGT
+1500 DPTKAGT
-1507 TLASGARQTGS
+1507 TLSSGVRQTGS
-1518 SVKQVAKD
+1518 SIKQVAKD

-1623 DLMQETIINGGL
+1623 DLMQEAIINGGL

-1646 GTTATSTRISNNTT
+1646 GTSANSTRISNNTT

-1678 KAFGLGMMTRA
+1678 KAFGLGLMAKA

-1731 GTITDEEAQQKFDEN
+1731 GTITEEEAQQKFDEN

-1829 IEAPLKMAEMIS
+1829 IEAPLKMAETLS
-1841 TKKLSFLAGDSG
+1841 TKKLSFLVGDSG
-1853 IIQKAV
+1853 VIQKAI
-1859 GGLINLV
+1859 GGLMNLV
-1866 KKMCSFIGKKLAP
+1866 KKMCNYIGKKLAP
-1879 SLSKKMASV
+1879 SLSKKMASA
-1888 IGTKAGGGLLKKILN
+1888 IGAKAGGGLLKKILN
-1903 KIPGGPLITAGIQ
+1903 KIPAGPLIAAGIQ

-1950 KIAYDCLPDVIWGAM
+1950 KIAYDCLPDFIWGCM

-1980 ALVRGVFTFE
+1980 ALVRGLFTFE

-2004 GDDDDQKKAEEAA
+2004 GDDANEKKAEEAA

-2055 VYRDSKGIKTIGYG
+2055 VYKDSKGIKTIGYG

-2175 GSRANAIA
+2175 GPRANAIA

-2204 GWLMPIKGSP
+2204 GWLMPVKGSP
-2214 LVTSAFGERDV
+2214 FVTSAFGERDV

-2240 SNDPIFATKDGKVVF
+2240 SNDPIFATKDGKVIF

-2272 SVYMHTSKRFVNVGQ
+2272 SVYMHTSKRFVNVDQ
-2287 DVKKGDKIGMIGG
+2287 EVKKGDKIGMIGG

-2338 LSTDGSSK
+2338 LATDGSSK

-2417 SLDAKFNQM
+2417 SLDVKFNQM

>member
-255 RDIFGSFIRREKPNT
+255 RDIFGSFVRKNKPNT
-270 ELQEKKVDLSAKAMF
+270 DLQEKKVDLSAKAMF

-312 ISAFD
+312 IRAFD

-342 EAVQRR
+342 EAIQRR

-360 AEKPGSGNLRSMFQ
+360 AEMPDAGNLRSVF
-374 LNNEGKLD
+374 KLD
-382 KDQITGH
+382 DQGKVKKEQETGH
-389 VKFRNNRVKNVLT
+389 VQFRNDRIKTILT
-402 QMVKSGIDISALQYA
+402 KIVTSGLSAKDMLTTS
-417 RPEIILKEL
+417 PSILLK
-426 DLKWKSDA
+426 DLGLSYKTEA
-434 ERGAILQDIYMVQN
+434 ERGAMLEDIQIVQR
-448 MLRNI
+448 MLNKI
-453 DFEDRSDL
+453 DFGDRDDLNTDIEDLQGS
-461 ISDVSDLREEIHNRV
+461 VHNTP
-476 RDNSADFLTA
+476 RDNTADFLTNE
-486 QEMGVIERI
+486 EMGIIEQI
-495 MYNPN
+495 TYKSG
-500 LTADQKKDLLAATN
+500 LTADQKRKLYKLAN
-514 QRGIHVWGD
+514 QKGIHVWGD

-530 SGGGT
+530 TAGSSNGN
-535 RRGPLPPIFGPS
+535 PINPIFGPN
-547 TSTDT
+547 TTTDN
-552 EGILNTLNQA
+552 EGIINALNQA
-562 TSRPLNDRE
+562 KGKELSDKE
-571 LNDART
+571 LNDARA
-577 LFEDFVAG
+577 LFEDLVSG
-585 KASNRNVKKLIPVS
+585 KASSRNVKKIIPVT

-607 LNDMYGMGAIK
+607 INDMYGMGAINEHQYK
-618 KSQFEH
+618 KMSN
-624 LSTFNSKDELQGA
+624 FNSEA
-637 DAGVFKDGGLKIE
+637 DLKGGDSYAFKHGEEKIA
-650 LAHKLYGILTDAGYT
+650 LAYKLYGILTDAGYT
-665 AEAKAAQLGIS
+665 AEYKAAELGIS
-676 VQEAKAR
+676 VPAAKAR
-683 GYVGDAF
+683 GYVSSAW
-690 ELMKVIEIT
+690 ELMKVITIK
-699 NGEATINKSKM
+699 NGQAEVDESKLAE
-710 QKFNMTYL
+710 FNMTYL
-718 SDENQ
+718 SKEDF
-723 EYLKKFGR
+723 EYVKTLARK
-731 QRQRSVLGNGSIDQ
+731 RQRSVLGNGSIDQ

-820 DVKGANGFTNKE
+820 DIKGKNGFTNKE

-837 AMTKYLPMIG
+837 AMTQYLPMIG
-847 VGGKTAHA
+847 VGGKTAQY

-867 KVFGMVAGPIIGFGM
+867 KAFGLLAGPILGYGV

-902 DKNSKLGKLASFL
+902 DKKSKLGKLASFL
-915 KEIPGVKKL
+915 KDIPGVKKL
-924 FALGDDRIEE
+924 FALSDDRTED
-934 EVILDSLKQTL
+934 EVMVDSLKQTL
-945 SYYQAKAAEAKAK
+945 SYFKAKDTELKAK
-958 GGPGYAREIQA
+958 GAPSPYTKPIAALEQGIPKIEEFVRKIKGELALENEEDKTPNQDTINRAREGINKILDDIDKVIEENLGA
-969 LNRAITR
+969 EGKEARTR
-976 VEKAAR
+976 FFDE
-982 VIKSELEK
+982 
-990 ENKENETPDQGIISD
+990 QMD
-1005 ARQEINDALDEVNK
+1005 ARDK
-1019 ALGTEGADIRK
+1019 
-1030 RFEEEQMEARD
+1030 
-1041 SQNRMRAA
+1041 QNRMRAA
-1049 ADQKYNNI
+1049 ADQDYNRI
-1057 GEERRERISEII
+1057 GEEQRERVSEII
-1069 GQYYEASDENARS
+1069 GQYYEASDENKAS
-1082 FREYLSGEGDSIM
+1082 FREFISGEGDSWL
-1095 DLISDNE
+1095 DGISDQTIRQELETLAYRRSLGDDVKGDYAAWKKKYRKLNREEYDEFMDKTKASERVNKALFDMEEAISRYLIDELHMGSNGESREQIRNE
-1102 LRQRFDRMLY
+1102 ARRIMMQTIRHKSAGRIFKEMFGEQGAWILAQLQRKFGSGLDEE
-1112 RHSIGKDI
+1112 DI
-1120 SEEYAQWLQDFQAK
+1120 SKENNLREFIESMNLE
-1134 DQQGYESF
+1134 DQIESDKNK
-1142 MEATQG
+1142 TRSQNTK
-1148 GARRSAMMNGII
+1148 ARFGHMDETA
-1160 SEIKRDLIDNQHFK
+1160 RDLASSNSDHYNDLVNFAK
-1174 GTDAELQN
+1174 TVKSKKAETWKKKWKERYGTDLT
-1182 EAERQMMMA
+1182 
-1191 LNHKSFGRMAR
+1191 
-1202 DFLGEAGMDSYAKF
+1202 DD
-1216 MSRFNGLDSEDI
+1216 DI
-1228 QKEKDARNFVNAM
+1228 A
-1241 NTSSQIAEDTAR
+1241 T
-1253 ENEQARLRAEAERVR
+1253 LR
-1268 NQRDADASMR
+1268 
-1278 SAHMEDLARTMGT
+1278 H
-1291 ENWSNNKIKRYWMSH
+1291 IK
-1306 YGYNG
+1306 G
-1311 SSGLT
+1311 
-1316 KDEIVTIKNM
+1316 
-1326 AGRGTEPVKMKQMEK
+1326 GRGTEPVKMKQMEK

-1382 NYLTKD
+1382 KYLTKD

-1446 YVTIKSASGRKLVV
+1446 YVTIKSVSGRKLVV

-1482 IVSLQTIAQT
+1482 IVSLQTIVQT

-1507 TLASGARQTGS
+1507 TLSSGARQTGS
-1518 SVKQVAKD
+1518 SIKQVAKD

-1614 DVQNEMNES
+1614 DVQNEMKED
-1623 DLMQETIINGGL
+1623 DLVQDAILNGGL

-1641 GAGGR
+1641 GSGGR
-1646 GTTATSTRISNNTT
+1646 GTTANSTRISNNTT

-1731 GTITDEEAQQKFDEN
+1731 GTITEDEAQQKFDEN

-1812 TKGGMVKT
+1812 TKGGMIKT

-1829 IEAPLKMAEMIS
+1829 IEAPLKMAETLS
-1841 TKKLSFLAGDSG
+1841 TKKLSFLVGDSG
-1853 IIQKAV
+1853 VIQKAI

-1866 KKMCSFIGKKLAP
+1866 KKMCSYIGKKLAP

-1888 IGTKAGGGLLKKILN
+1888 ISTKAGGGLLKKILN
-1903 KIPGGPLITAGIQ
+1903 KIPAGPLIAAGIQ

-1950 KIAYDCLPDVIWGAM
+1950 KIAYDCLPDFIWGCM

-1980 ALVRGVFTFE
+1980 ALVRGLFTFE

-2004 GDDDDQKKAEEAA
+2004 GDDAEEKKAEEAA

-2055 VYRDSKGIKTIGYG
+2055 VYKDSKGIKTIGYG

-2175 GSRANAIA
+2175 GPRANAIA

-2204 GWLMPIKGSP
+2204 GWLMPVKGSP
-2214 LVTSAFGERDV
+2214 FVTSAFGERDV

-2240 SNDPIFATKDGKVVF
+2240 SNDPIFATKDGKVIF

-2272 SVYMHTSKRFVNVGQ
+2272 SVYMHTSKRFVNVDQ
-2287 DVKKGDKIGMIGG
+2287 EVKKGDKIGMIGG

-2318 VKGKQVDPFIELG
+2318 VKGKQVDPFI
-2331 LNKNNLK
+2331 
-2338 LSTDGSSK
+2338 
-2346 ENWDYLY
+2346 
-2353 RNPWLNSQ
+2353 
-2361 AKNVAD
+2361 
-2367 QKAIKYADNN
+2367 
-2377 GKPSTNKEAGGPSL
+2377 
-2391 DPYSYNSRSNNMTVI
+2391 
-2406 NRDSHL
+2406 
-2412 ERYVQ
+2412 
-2417 SLDAKFNQM
+2417 
-2426 IDLLSKLVNISQ
+2426 
-2438 ENANN
+2438 
-2443 VLSDAMAPARI
+2443 

>member
-312 ISAFD
+312 IRAFD

-434 ERGAILQDIYMVQN
+434 ERGAILQDIYMVQT

-585 KASNRNVKKLIPVS
+585 KTSNRNVKKLIPVS

-788 PRFGWIL
+788 PRFGWLL

-1241 NTSSQIAEDTAR
+1241 NTSSQITEDRAR
-1253 ENEQARLRAEAERVR
+1253 EAKETRDELLRRMGREWAKAG
-1268 NQRDADASMR
+1268 QRFTESELRRAWKR
-1278 SAHMEDLARTMGT
+1278 SGHDDELTEDDIYTIV
-1291 ENWSNNKIKRYWMSH
+1291 E
-1306 YGYNG
+1306 G
-1311 SSGLT
+1311 SY
-1316 KDEIVTIKNM
+1316 D
-1326 AGRGTEPVKMKQMEK
+1326 GRGGKGTEPVKMKHMEK

-1382 NYLTKD
+1382 KYLTKD

-1446 YVTIKSASGRKLVV
+1446 YVTIKSVNGRKLIV

-1500 DPTKSGT
+1500 DPTKAGT

-1518 SVKQVAKD
+1518 SIKQVAKD
-1526 AIADVASAAINKI
+1526 AIADVTSAAINKI

-1646 GTTATSTRISNNTT
+1646 GSGT
-1660 IGNGKPGGTWGDA
+1660 IGNGKPGGTWVDA
-1673 IRQDA
+1673 IKQDA
-1678 KAFGLGMMTRA
+1678 NRA
-1689 RNLVGIGASAIPLL
+1689 VEK
-1703 AHSAGAYLSLPFF
+1703 LSLGD
-1716 KSAQQRADEAYNNLT
+1716 KV
-1731 GTITDEEAQQKFDEN
+1731 K
-1746 GNQIQRGKFRD
+1746 K
-1757 WGGILRS
+1757 
-1764 TKDAVALAKGGL
+1764 VALGGL
-1776 GIHGLIS
+1776 MGATGLVHG
-1783 KGLQIGGN
+1783 
-1791 ALKKSNKKLL
+1791 
-1801 VKVGEGMTGTL
+1801 
-1812 TKGGMVKT
+1812 
-1820 MLNLINKVL
+1820 
-1829 IEAPLKMAEMIS
+1829 
-1841 TKKLSFLAGDSG
+1841 
-1853 IIQKAV
+1853 
-1859 GGLINLV
+1859 
-1866 KKMCSFIGKKLAP
+1866 FIGKKLSGPMLGMAHNLLNIAQGNMLGEIKEEDKVAKYDEEGNLVEKSKYRDISGTMRNLKD
-1879 SLSKKMASV
+1879 SLTFVKGAAAAHGLVGKVVNSGLKLAAKSKIDVIADIGKSMTEPGAAKGMVGKFIKLVKMGLVDFPMFIAKKLMSIPKLTQMMGATGFNDF
-1888 IGTKAGGGLLKKILN
+1888 IGFIVGKIQKVAGFIGKKLLPALSAKAGKTFAGKGLLKKFIG
-1903 KIPGGPLITAGIQ
+1903 KIPGGLLIIAATQMIPAAITGWTKAGEFLGKKKDEEITFDDRLSCMLAKIIYDCGPDILVGLITIGQPWAALGGDLLIAAWRACFSFDDF
-1916 MPISGYTGFTHAAQY
+1916 MKSMKSG
-1931 LDRKPE
+1931 
-1937 TVTFWDKIMVAMV
+1937 MV
-1950 KIAYDCLPDVIWGAM
+1950 KSENG
-1965 TVANPVV
+1965 T
-1972 TVCGDIVL
+1972 
-1980 ALVRGVFTFE
+1980 ALKKAE
-1990 ECLVMAGLKDKEWK
+1990 DKMIEGTDKAVDK
-2004 GDDDDQKKAEEAA
+2004 GDDQAIKDGEKAVDKVANAPETTTVVV
-2017 AGVENL
+2017 AGKDGKQ
-2023 IATGKVDSVYK
+2023 ATNTAPGGTISSTQTMLDNSVSFVQRIGGRPSPVTSGWGSPVDGIPFVTSVYGERNVR
-2034 DNVEAIQS
+2034 DNPKAS
-2042 SNFTAHHEGFRNQ
+2042 KFH
-2055 VYRDSKGIKTIGYG
+2055 KGI
-2069 FNLESGRFTKEQVDR
+2069 
-2084 WTREGITETEARQ
+2084 
-2097 VLNDELAKTREQLA
+2097 
-2111 NKYPWF
+2111 
-2117 KTLDPV
+2117 
-2123 RQGAIIDMAY
+2123 
-2133 NMGMG
+2133 
-2138 GDKKGLGS
+2138 
-2146 FKKALAAMEK
+2146 
-2156 GDYETAAKE
+2156 
-2165 FLDSQ
+2165 
-2170 YAKDV
+2170 
-2175 GSRANAIA
+2175 
-2183 DLIRYGNGAGFSGQA
+2183 
-2198 PDAASN
+2198 
-2204 GWLMPIKGSP
+2204 
-2214 LVTSAFGERDV
+2214 
-2225 PDASSPHMGVDIRGT
+2225 DIRGRLGA
-2240 SNDPIFATKDGKVVF
+2240 PVYAAKAGKV
-2255 SGGDFGTI
+2255 SGSNQSSGTI
-2263 RIKHPDGTE
+2263 AITHGDGTQTRYLHLN
-2272 SVYMHTSKRFVNVGQ
+2272 SRLVDVGQ
-2287 DVKKGDKIGMIGG
+2287 DVAQGQLIGYVGKIGADG
-2300 TGPKG
+2300 TSNNRMGP
-2305 PHHYNDHLHFETI
+2305 HLHFEI
-2318 VKGKQVDPFIELG
+2318 LKKGEHLDPFIEFG
-2331 LNKNNLK
+2331 LSKKQLK
-2338 LSTDGSSK
+2338 LPGNGGNTSNSA
-2346 ENWDYLY
+2346 ENIAYVEQHQ
-2353 RNPWLNSQ
+2353 WLNNM
-2361 AKNVAD
+2361 AKT
-2367 QKAIKYADNN
+2367 KTADNS
-2377 GKPSTNKEAGGPSL
+2377 KPSTTKPVVTTNTEAGGPEVQPHNSS
-2391 DPYSYNSRSNNMTVI
+2391 YSSNNTTI
-2406 NRDSHL
+2406 NNNNLQL
-2412 ERYVQ
+2412 ERYVR

>member
-1 MADTNKMKNDQI
+1 MADMTEVEKRRLINENVDVRLSNTKMSDEIKSTNNKSKKRQTTQYLSKQIEQEMK
-13 IRDSIDSRALIGAES
+13 
-28 DSIAKSLGGSQKRK
+28 
-42 AKYDEEQRIK
+42 
-52 RDLQRGLVKG
+52 RGLVRG
-62 ADPYDNTPGGSKV
+62 ADPYDNTPGGSNKV

-127 KSLVEYLKPKAVEQQ
+127 KSLVEILKPKAIEQQ

-182 GGYGDLVKTMY
+182 GGYGDLIKTMY

-312 ISAFD
+312 IRAFD

-374 LNNEGKLD
+374 LNDEGKLD

-434 ERGAILQDIYMVQN
+434 ERGAILQDIYMVQT
-448 MLRNI
+448 MLRSI

-530 SGGGT
+530 NASGGGN

-562 TSRPLNDRE
+562 TPRQLNDRE

-585 KASNRNVKKLIPVS
+585 KTSNRNVKKIIPVS

-618 KSQFEH
+618 KDQFEH

-637 DAGVFKDGGLKIE
+637 DAGIFKDGGLKIE

-683 GYVGDAF
+683 GYVGNAF
-690 ELMKVIEIT
+690 ELMKVIEVT
-699 NGEATINKSKM
+699 NGEAKINTGRL
-710 QKFNMTYL
+710 QQFNMSYL
-718 SDENQ
+718 TDENQ
-723 EYLKKFGR
+723 EYLKKLGR
-731 QRQRSVLGNGSIDQ
+731 QRQRSVLGTGSIDQ

-788 PRFGWIL
+788 PRFGWLL

-810 FIDNVFGPAG
+810 FIDNIFGPAG
-820 DVKGANGFTNKE
+820 DIKGSNGFTNKE

-867 KVFGMVAGPIIGFGM
+867 KAFGMIAGPIIGFGM

-887 SLLEKGRDWLFNPDR
+887 SLLEKGRDWLFNPER

-915 KEIPGVKKL
+915 KDIPGVKKL

-982 VIKSELEK
+982 VIKTELEK
-990 ENKENETPDQGIISD
+990 ENKENETPDQGIIAD
-1005 ARQEINDALDEVNK
+1005 ARQEINDALDEVNQ

-1049 ADQKYNNI
+1049 ADQNYNNI

-1082 FREYLSGEGDSIM
+1082 FRDYLSGEGDSIM

-1120 SEEYAQWLQDFQAK
+1120 SGEYAQWLQDFQAK
-1134 DQQGYESF
+1134 DQQGYEDF

-1202 DFLGEAGMDSYAKF
+1202 DFLGEAGMDAYARF
-1216 MSRFNGLDSEDI
+1216 MSRFSGLDSEDI
-1228 QKEKDARNFVNAM
+1228 QKERDARNFVNAM

-1253 ENEQARLRAEAERVR
+1253 ENEQARLQAEAERAR

-1278 SAHMEDLARTMGT
+1278 SAHMEDLARTMGS
-1291 ENWSNNKIKRYWMSH
+1291 ENWSNNKIKRYWMSQ
-1306 YGYNG
+1306 YGY
-1311 SSGLT
+1311 SSSAGLT
-1316 KDEIVTIKNM
+1316 KDEIASIKNM

-1382 NYLTKD
+1382 KYLTKD

-1431 GLICLLKNQFSAGYH
+1431 GLICLLKNQFSSGYH
-1446 YVTIKSASGRKLVV
+1446 YVTIKSVSGRKLVV

-1482 IVSLQTIAQT
+1482 IISLQTIAQT

-1518 SVKQVAKD
+1518 SIKQVAKD

-1578 AEAALAVSRM
+1578 SEAALAVSRM
-1588 QAAAASSSGASAT
+1588 QAAAASASGAGAT

-1614 DVQNEMNES
+1614 DVQNEMKED
-1623 DLMQETIINGGL
+1623 DLVQDAILNGGL

-1646 GTTATSTRISNNTT
+1646 GSGT
-1660 IGNGKPGGTWGDA
+1660 IGNGKPGGTWTDA
-1673 IRQDA
+1673 LKQDA
-1678 KAFGLGMMTRA
+1678 QRINEKLGLGTKIKQVLMGGGLAAAAGLHGLASKITMPMLLTSYNKVKA
-1689 RNLVGIGASAIPLL
+1689 AEGNLFGEIKEEDKVPQ
-1703 AHSAGAYLSLPFF
+1703 Y
-1716 KSAQQRADEAYNNLT
+1716 
-1731 GTITDEEAQQKFDEN
+1731 DEE
-1746 GNQIQRGKFRD
+1746 GNLIKKSKYRD
-1757 WGGILRS
+1757 ISGSVRTI
-1764 TKDAVALAKGGL
+1764 KDAVALGKGAL
-1776 GIHGLIS
+1776 AIHGLIG
-1783 KGLQIGGN
+1783 KGGN
-1791 ALKKSNKKLL
+1791 K
-1801 VKVGEGMTGTL
+1801 
-1812 TKGGMVKT
+1812 
-1820 MLNLINKVL
+1820 
-1829 IEAPLKMAEMIS
+1829 
-1841 TKKLSFLAGDSG
+1841 
-1853 IIQKAV
+1853 II
-1859 GGLINLV
+1859 
-1866 KKMCSFIGKKLAP
+1866 
-1879 SLSKKMASV
+1879 KMASNTKV
-1888 IGTKAGGGLLKKILN
+1888 GQTLAKTAGKGLLGKILKLMRGTLLSVPEWILEQIMKVPSLTRMMGGGNVVGTIADYIVSGITKICKFIGDKILPKLSAKLAQTLGKSSGGIIKKIIG
-1903 KIPGGPLITAGIQ
+1903 KIPGGMLLLAITGLIPAVINGWRKAGEYLNKKRDEE
-1916 MPISGYTGFTHAAQY
+1916 ISFGDRVLSICAKVMYDCGPEIIMGLFTTVNPWAAIAADVGVAVLRSMLSFNDFISLLTKGIEWAQDSNVKFKGQVTKQEKTNEATTGNTIDKLENQDQEAAQ
-1931 LDRKPE
+1931 
-1937 TVTFWDKIMVAMV
+1937 
-1950 KIAYDCLPDVIWGAM
+1950 
-1965 TVANPVV
+1965 
-1972 TVCGDIVL
+1972 
-1980 ALVRGVFTFE
+1980 
-1990 ECLVMAGLKDKEWK
+1990 KEVN
-2004 GDDDDQKKAEEAA
+2004 KAEKNAIIV
-2017 AGVENL
+2017 AGDTKN
-2023 IATGKVDSVYK
+2023 A
-2034 DNVEAIQS
+2034 N
-2042 SNFTAHHEGFRNQ
+2042 
-2055 VYRDSKGIKTIGYG
+2055 GIKTDAVDNSRGAHVSLDGNIVVVPGADRPIP
-2069 FNLESGRFTKEQVDR
+2069 LTSG
-2084 WTREGITETEARQ
+2084 W
-2097 VLNDELAKTREQLA
+2097 
-2111 NKYPWF
+2111 
-2117 KTLDPV
+2117 
-2123 RQGAIIDMAY
+2123 
-2133 NMGMG
+2133 
-2138 GDKKGLGS
+2138 
-2146 FKKALAAMEK
+2146 
-2156 GDYETAAKE
+2156 
-2165 FLDSQ
+2165 
-2170 YAKDV
+2170 
-2175 GSRANAIA
+2175 
-2183 DLIRYGNGAGFSGQA
+2183 
-2198 PDAASN
+2198 
-2204 GWLMPIKGSP
+2204 GSP
-2214 LVTSAFGERDV
+2214 VNGMPFVTSAFGPRNVRNGTDN
-2225 PDASSPHMGVDIRGT
+2225 HKGVDIRGGL
-2240 SNDPIFATKDGKVVF
+2240 NDTVRAAKDGEVVE
-2255 SGGDFGTI
+2255 SNQQWGLI
-2263 RIKHPDGTE
+2263 KIKHPDGTFTR
-2272 SVYMHTSKRFVNVGQ
+2272 YMHLNTRF
-2287 DVKKGDKIGMIGG
+2287 VKKGDKVKKGQAIGG
-2300 TGPKG
+2300 IGNIDGGGRPYKG
-2305 PHHYNDHLHFETI
+2305 WKEHLHFEI
-2318 VKGKQVDPFIELG
+2318 IKNGNRIDPFIELG
-2331 LNKNNLK
+2331 LSKKQLKLPENGYGEAESAENIAYVERNQWLNENAKKAVNANRKVAQDSTKPKKSTNTEAAGPNFSTNNSNYNNNITSINNNNL
-2338 LSTDGSSK
+2338 
-2346 ENWDYLY
+2346 
-2353 RNPWLNSQ
+2353 Q
-2361 AKNVAD
+2361 
-2367 QKAIKYADNN
+2367 
-2377 GKPSTNKEAGGPSL
+2377 
-2391 DPYSYNSRSNNMTVI
+2391 
-2406 NRDSHL
+2406 L
-2412 ERYVQ
+2412 ERYVK
-2417 SLDAKFNQM
+2417 SLDVKFTQM